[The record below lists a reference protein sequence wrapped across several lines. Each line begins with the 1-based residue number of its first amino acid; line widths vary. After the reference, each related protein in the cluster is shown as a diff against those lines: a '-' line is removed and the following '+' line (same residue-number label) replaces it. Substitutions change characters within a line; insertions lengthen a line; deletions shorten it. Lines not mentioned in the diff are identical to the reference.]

1 MDARAEISEFL
12 ATRRARI
19 TPEGAGLPVYGGNRR
34 VTGLRREEV
43 AMLAGVSVD
52 YYTQLERGRL
62 TGVSDSVLASLAR
75 ALKLDEA
82 ETSHLFELARTANE
96 TPATSR
102 RRPAATGVRA
112 PVQRMLDAMVDAP
125 GWVRNERFD
134 LLASN
139 ALGRAL
145 YAPIIAM
152 SGRVNTARFAFLEPG
167 ARTFFRDWERTVD
180 DCVAT
185 LRGAAGR
192 NPYDKALTDLV
203 GELSTRSPEFRT
215 RWASHDVRFHRT
227 GVKRLHHPVVGDLD
241 LTYEALE
248 LPSDPGLV
256 MLVYGAEPGTASAD
270 TLRLLGSLEA
280 TEQVTA
286 APVAD

>member
-1 MDARAEISEFL
+1 
-12 ATRRARI
+12 
-19 TPEGAGLPVYGGNRR
+19 
-34 VTGLRREEV
+34 
-43 AMLAGVSVD
+43 
-52 YYTQLERGRL
+52 
-62 TGVSDSVLASLAR
+62 
-75 ALKLDEA
+75 
-82 ETSHLFELARTANE
+82 
-96 TPATSR
+96 
-102 RRPAATGVRA
+102 
-112 PVQRMLDAMVDAP
+112 MLDAMLDAP

-145 YAPIIAM
+145 YAPIVAM

-167 ARTFFRDWERTVD
+167 AKTFFRDWDRTAD

-215 RWASHDVRFHRT
+215 RWAAHDVRFHRT
-227 GVKRLHHPVVGDLD
+227 GIKRLHHPAVGDLD

-256 MLVYGAEPGTASAD
+256 MLIYGAEPGSASAD
-270 TLRLLGSLEA
+270 TLRLLGSLDA
-280 TEQVTA
+280 TAHATPA
-286 APVAD
+286 